1 MSATKKQ
8 LGQKIILG
16 ILLLCIAALTLFS
29 YFNFVESEEKV
40 SFLENAKGMIVEDL
54 QHIQT
59 DLNKLAQ
66 ENEAHIQ
73 EIEYSR
79 KRIALLIDSISL
91 LEVDYQILGR
101 YRRELAEIRKEN
113 KYLHQLSDSVQQQN
127 VLLAKEVD
135 STKLRY
141 IELERYSNALKSAN
155 ENLTQFN
162 DSLIHENIALSKRID
177 KDPSLLVSTLS
188 GMAYKVRSNGKVIE
202 TDRVNRAERLRVCFN
217 IAPGTLIKPGER
229 EFYIQFIDPN
239 NKILG
244 QLQSLDFGDKKLIFS
259 KKIVIDYNN
268 KPLGIC
274 DYIIVKDMEASG
286 DYRINVFYN
295 ENLLAS
301 STFKLK

>member
-29 YFNFVESEEKV
+29 YFNYVESEEKV

-54 QHIQT
+54 QIIQT
-59 DLNKLAQ
+59 DLNKLAE

-79 KRIALLIDSISL
+79 KRIALLIDSISM

-101 YRRELAEIRKEN
+101 YRRELAEIRIEN
-113 KYLHQLSDSVQQQN
+113 KYLHQLSDSIQQQN
-127 VLLAKEVD
+127 ILLAKEVD

-155 ENLTQFN
+155 ENLAQFN
-162 DSLIHENIALSKRID
+162 DSLINENIALSKKID

-188 GMAYKVRSNGKVIE
+188 GMAYKVRANGKVIE
-202 TDRVNRAERLRVCFN
+202 TDRVSRAERLRVCFN
-217 IAPGTLIKPGER
+217 IAPGTLIKPGEK
-229 EFYIQFIDPN
+229 EFYIQFIDPD

-244 QLQSLDFGDKKLIFS
+244 NEQSIVINNKKLVFS

-274 DYIIVKDMEASG
+274 DYIIVKDLVAEG

-295 ENLLAS
+295 ENLLATS
-301 STFKLK
+301 IFKLK

>member
-1 MSATKKQ
+1 MSATKRQ

-16 ILLLCIAALTLFS
+16 ILLLCIGALTLFS

-54 QHIQT
+54 QHIQM
-59 DLNKLAQ
+59 DLNKLAE

-79 KRIALLIDSISL
+79 KRIALLIDSISM

-101 YRRELAEIRKEN
+101 YRRELAEIRQEN
-113 KYLHQLSDSVQQQN
+113 KYLHKLSDSVQQQN
-127 VLLAKEVD
+127 ILLTKEVD

-162 DSLIHENIALSKRID
+162 DSLIHENIALTKKID
-177 KDPSLLVSTLS
+177 KEQSLLVSTLS

-244 QLQSLDFGDKKLIFS
+244 QVQSLKFGEKTLIFS

-274 DYIIVKDMEASG
+274 DYIIVKDLESSG
-286 DYRINVFYN
+286 DYRINIFYN